1 MTRQNG
7 HLCGKEAPRWAG
19 IVPRTPC
26 PAEFRAHVVEL
37 VKAGRMPE
45 EFAREFEP
53 TAQTIINWVVQADY
67 GRVRECVALHLG
79 LAHLVTQS
87 SQLLLV

>member
-1 MTRQNG
+1 
-7 HLCGKEAPRWAG
+7 
-19 IVPRTPC
+19 
-26 PAEFRAHVVEL
+26 
-37 VKAGRMPE
+37 MPE